1 MKELEKKDQ
10 ETVVEEEIKII
21 DEEIMTSIAS
31 EEVENLVEGPKEKP
45 EVIPTKP
52 ESHNE
57 SEAIVNE

>member
-1 MKELEKKDQ
+1 MENLEKKDQ
-10 ETVVEEEIKII
+10 IIEEEIEII

-31 EEVENLVEGPKEKP
+31 EEVENLVENPKEKP
-45 EVIPTKP
+45 EVIPVKP